1 MSKPHKLDLKAL
13 IAGTGEATEAQTA
26 PVDVSAPEAAK
37 PTVVAMAAPRR
48 PAQAASPER
57 GGKGTL
63 KQRARQMSLYLEPT
77 VYDQLRDLAFT
88 ERTKIHPLLI
98 EALDLLFRKRG
109 LKSTKQLEAED
120 SLDQRITG

>member
-1 MSKPHKLDLKAL
+1 MSKPHKLDLKAI
-13 IAGTGEATEAQTA
+13 IAGTGEAAEAQPT
-26 PVDVSAPEAAK
+26 PVAVPAPEPAK

-48 PAQAASPER
+48 PDQVASPER

-63 KQRARQMSLYLEPT
+63 KQRARQMSLYLEPA

-120 SLDQRITG
+120 PLDQRITG